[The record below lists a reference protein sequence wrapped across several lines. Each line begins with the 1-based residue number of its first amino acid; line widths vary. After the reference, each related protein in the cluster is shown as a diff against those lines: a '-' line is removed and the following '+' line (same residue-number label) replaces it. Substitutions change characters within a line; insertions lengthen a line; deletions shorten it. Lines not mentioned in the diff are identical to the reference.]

1 MFENGIKHRQLLMQ
15 NGWQNTFL
23 PIDMLQMNESLYK
36 NVFVGCFIF
45 HKKSV
50 KIPWANQKP

>member
-1 MFENGIKHRQLLMQ
+1 MFENGIKHTQLLMR

-23 PIDMLQMNESLYK
+23 PIDMLQMIESLYK
-36 NVFVGCFIF
+36 NVFVGCFII
-45 HKKSV
+45 HKKIV